1 MKNFTITLLSI
12 SLLLFIS
19 SCASNTGSLGF
30 SVNFPKSAPI
40 LTKTQKEELNKKI
53 KIKNSELFTSEELG
67 DLEIVIK

>member
-1 MKNFTITLLSI
+1 MLKFNLISIILI
-12 SLLLFIS
+12 SLLS
-19 SCASNTGSLGF
+19 SCKSNDTGSLGL

-53 KIKNSELFTSEELG
+53 KIKNSELFTPEEIG